1 MMDIYRLGLLMK
13 QFILLILFTLTL
25 FAQNPKSFA
34 ALGDVTY
41 DDIETFKKLKE
52 MPSMK
57 DYEGDIDAYI
67 TFALSTKEMGFAVDA
82 KDKSVDSKVY
92 LKALRKLSAE
102 HDAII
107 LNSRK
112 RFKEAMSDEDSETI
126 NKMVLCGVINPE
138 NYKNELIDYYS
149 EFGEDS
155 NLSSLDAMYQE
166 YLKSIKKDTNTSKL
180 TEAQKEKR
188 ENAAR
193 IKRIRAKIEAKEAAL
208 EKSVAQEQKREKE
221 KVLSK
226 QKKELGIE

>member
-1 MMDIYRLGLLMK
+1 MDIYRLGLLMK

-34 ALGDVTY
+34 ALGDVIY
-41 DDIETFKKLKE
+41 DDIETFKTLKE

-57 DYEGDIDAYI
+57 DHQEDIEVYI
-67 TFALSTKEMGFAVDA
+67 TQALATKEMGFAVDA
-82 KDKSVDSKVY
+82 KDKSADSKVY
-92 LKALRKLSAE
+92 LKALRKLSAD

-126 NKMVLCGVINPE
+126 NKMVLCGVVNPE
-138 NYKNELIDYYS
+138 NYKNELIDYYR

-155 NLSSLDAMYQE
+155 NLSSLDVMYQE

-180 TEAQKEKR
+180 TEAQKEDR

-193 IKRIRAKIEAKEAAL
+193 IKRIRAKIEAKETAL
-208 EKSVAQEQKREKE
+208 KKSVAQEQKREKE
-221 KVLSK
+221 KVLST